1 MNLTST
7 TVESIANQTI
17 NECLGEESE
26 LIQNYKPGPKT
37 DKQKIQEFNDMKSKY
52 YNPFEHN

>member
-37 DKQKIQEFNDMKSKY
+37 DKQKI
-52 YNPFEHN
+52 